1 MIQSE
6 KSILKFKTEAILY
19 LIASFSTPM
28 YPKSCLA
35 CKKIVLNSIK
45 SAAMIY
51 PVNKFK
57 ERGTHNKKIPL
68 NKKCN
73 KF

>member
-1 MIQSE
+1 MKQYE
-6 KSILKFKTEAILY
+6 KCILKFKIEAILY
-19 LIASFSTPM
+19 LIASFSTPI

-45 SAAMIY
+45 SADMIY

-57 ERGTHNKKIPL
+57 VSGTHIKKIPL
-68 NKKCN
+68 NKM
-73 KF
+73 